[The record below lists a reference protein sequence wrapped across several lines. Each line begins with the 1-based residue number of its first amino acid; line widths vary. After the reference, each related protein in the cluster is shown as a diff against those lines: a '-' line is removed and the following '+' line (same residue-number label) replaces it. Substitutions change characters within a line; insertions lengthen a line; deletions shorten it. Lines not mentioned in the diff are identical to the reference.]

1 MTAIPDLL
9 VKVVLFYG
17 ISALLGYLTPKF
29 LVWGLVVGLGTKV
42 VTGLTPTLAM
52 DFQEMVLNPLFKFS
66 TAYFSI
72 MWDVMMTT
80 FSNESLVVSIV
91 IGCLFAGGG
100 LMFIVSAVMGV
111 LTWPEL
117 LIARGLVG
125 VIL

>member
-1 MTAIPDLL
+1 
-9 VKVVLFYG
+9 
-17 ISALLGYLTPKF
+17 
-29 LVWGLVVGLGTKV
+29 
-42 VTGLTPTLAM
+42 M